1 MNVKRN
7 LKRAGF
13 SIVELLTVMA
23 VIAILIGL
31 LAPALTLVRDF
42 AKEIQQRAQF
52 HAIETG
58 LEIFK
63 TNFGKYPE
71 SIDNQNKT
79 GAVDATPYSGANKLA
94 EAMVGLDF
102 LGFHPNSDLRAIGT
116 FSHDDGT
123 GTTVEAD
130 VYHPGSSYAGG
141 GNLLFAETDIEN
153 MDARKG
159 PLIELENA
167 GAFQMADVYGN
178 GDHGAYLAD
187 SLVLCDV
194 YSKTRTSTKKTGA
207 PVLYY
212 KANSIYKIQDST
224 AADSIYDLDDN
235 SGLVAL
241 GSVDDGTTHPLATAE
256 QFNKMIVNPDI
267 SSVAR
272 PYKADTYI
280 LVSAGKDALYGTS
293 DDIFNFN
300 KDLN

>member
-1 MNVKRN
+1 MYWYR
-7 LKRAGF
+7 
-13 SIVELLTVMA
+13 
-23 VIAILIGL
+23 
-31 LAPALTLVRDF
+31 
-42 AKEIQQRAQF
+42 
-52 HAIETG
+52 
-58 LEIFK
+58 
-63 TNFGKYPE
+63 GKYPE
-71 SIDNQNKT
+71 SIDNQNKN
-79 GAVDATPYSGANKLA
+79 GAADGTPYCGANKLA

-116 FSHDDGT
+116 FSHDDGGGT
-123 GTTVEAD
+123 GTTTDTD
-130 VYHPGSSYAGG
+130 VYHPGSDYAGG
-141 GNLLFAETDIEN
+141 GNTLFAETGDEN

-178 GDHGAYLAD
+178 GDHGTYLAD

-212 KANSIYKIQDST
+212 KANPIYKIQDSVN
-224 AADSIYDLDDN
+224 DPGISIYDLEDN

-241 GSVDDGTTHPLATAE
+241 GSVDDGTAHPLVTAE
-256 QFNKMIVNPDI
+256 NFDKMIVNPDI

-300 KDLN
+300 KDL